1 MGKEKLTSFR
11 YIRRN
16 MQNVTL
22 VNSWEGNLNFKHRQY
37 KVELHSGSVVYV
49 QVDRVLSVFTSLALS
64 SIPLL

>member
-1 MGKEKLTSFR
+1 
-11 YIRRN
+11 